1 MLFCKFKGY
10 LIISMVDLVLQNIS
24 KYITLTAQE
33 SDLFVSLLH
42 ARTYKRKDYILALGD
57 ICRYDTFITQGC
69 VKVCYLDNEGLEHIV
84 KFALE
89 DWWVVDLNS
98 FINRTP
104 AFYYIQALEDTQVFQ
119 LSKSNYDFLHHTI
132 PTFEKFSH
140 TRWQQGFIALQQRI
154 MQNLSLDA
162 KTRYLHFLQKYPTL
176 EQRISQK
183 QIAAYLGITPEFLS
197 MIRRKLMEEHYS

>member
-1 MLFCKFKGY
+1 MFT
-10 LIISMVDLVLQNIS
+10 MDELVLQNIS
-24 KYITLTAQE
+24 KHIMLTAQE
-33 SDLFVSLLH
+33 SDLFTSLLQ

-57 ICRYDTFITQGC
+57 ICRYDTFITKGC
-69 VKVCYLDNEGLEHIV
+69 VKVCYLDLEGQEHIV
-84 KFALE
+84 KFAIE

-98 FINRTP
+98 FINRSP
-104 AFYYIQALEDTQVFQ
+104 AFYYIQALEDTEVRQ
-119 LSKSNYDFLHHTI
+119 LSKSNYDLLHKAI
-132 PTFEKFSH
+132 PSFEKFSH